1 MHLSEYSMY
10 SQLRSTLAVD
20 RVMKSV
26 LSITKDL
33 VIRQVTLR
41 NPAEAKSLDELVRVV
56 SIIQLWFI
64 WHSRVAS
71 SSKQSDK
78 EDPVAD
84 SQNLV
89 RTSMQDCTVDEADKV
104 WKQWGT
110 GRKVWRSSL
119 GHTRT

>member
-1 MHLSEYSMY
+1 MHWSEYSMS
-10 SQLRSTLAVD
+10 SQLRSTSAVG

-33 VIRQVTLR
+33 VIRQVTLK
-41 NPAEAKSLDELVRVV
+41 NPAEAKNFDELVRVV

-78 EDPVAD
+78 EDPVA
-84 SQNLV
+84 SSHSMIV
-89 RTSMQDCTVDEADKV
+89 RTWCGYRCRTAPSTKLTKC
-104 WKQWGT
+104 GSNR
-110 GRKVWRSSL
+110 GL
-119 GHTRT
+119 GGKLGGVA

>member
-1 MHLSEYSMY
+1 MHWSEYSMS
-10 SQLRSTLAVD
+10 SQLRSTSAVG

-56 SIIQLWFI
+56 SIVQLWFI

-78 EDPVAD
+78 EDPVA
-84 SQNLV
+84 V
-89 RTSMQDCTVDEADKV
+89 IR
-104 WKQWGT
+104 
-110 GRKVWRSSL
+110 
-119 GHTRT
+119 

>member
-1 MHLSEYSMY
+1 M
-10 SQLRSTLAVD
+10 
-20 RVMKSV
+20 
-26 LSITKDL
+26 
-33 VIRQVTLR
+33 IRQVTWLR

-56 SIIQLWFI
+56 SIVQLWFI
-64 WHSRVAS
+64 WHSRRVAS

-104 WKQWGT
+104 
-110 GRKVWRSSL
+110 
-119 GHTRT
+119 

>member
-20 RVMKSV
+20 RVIKSV

-56 SIIQLWFI
+56 SIVQLWFI

-78 EDPVAD
+78 ARGP
-84 SQNLV
+84 
-89 RTSMQDCTVDEADKV
+89 
-104 WKQWGT
+104 
-110 GRKVWRSSL
+110 SS
-119 GHTRT
+119 R